1 MNSNPSCSKNRKLK
15 EKEKK
20 SKIKIKRENKIKST
34 VNDLDKFLSLLRRH
48 PPPPLLAK
56 SKSEVN
62 MILKYFKR
70 INIMMNPAKPSKSYA
85 QASKQSTSISNMLKI
100 KESFLALSTNQID

>member
-1 MNSNPSCSKNRKLK
+1 M
-15 EKEKK
+15 
-20 SKIKIKRENKIKST
+20 KRENKIKST